1 MLLINLILRA
11 HISLTT
17 LVATL
22 KVLSGLAFFLQPL
35 EQATGKLRRASY
47 PARVLSGNT
56 DSASELCR
64 CQTLGGWTLKHGLL
78 DYTDVRLGIDIGG
91 VILRS
96 LQGETRRK
104 TLDGSSARAQLAE
117 DKGVLNWLL
126 NVYEAGHY
134 IWPTTVKR
142 LLGWYLSLSR
152 GTHWLSCGC
161 IERKLPLRN

>member
-56 DSASELCR
+56 DSPSELCR
-64 CQTLGGWTLKHGLL
+64 CQTLGG
-78 DYTDVRLGIDIGG
+78 
-91 VILRS
+91 
-96 LQGETRRK
+96 
-104 TLDGSSARAQLAE
+104 
-117 DKGVLNWLL
+117 
-126 NVYEAGHY
+126 
-134 IWPTTVKR
+134 
-142 LLGWYLSLSR
+142 
-152 GTHWLSCGC
+152 
-161 IERKLPLRN
+161 